1 VPAALLDGCIVACAV
16 YSYILCGL
24 RVEVPV
30 KFERLRITGR
40 PRSGETCIARLLFR
54 SNDVRESIYD
64 LVLFGDDGRAILAL
78 DGLHLAIMGAEKGR
92 G

>member
-1 VPAALLDGCIVACAV
+1 MACGV

-30 KFERLRITGR
+30 RFERLRITGS
-40 PRSGETCIARLLFR
+40 PRAGETCVTRLLFR
-54 SNDVRESIYD
+54 SNDERESVYD

-78 DGLHLAIMGAEKGR
+78 DGLHLAVISAERGR
-92 G
+92 P

>member
-1 VPAALLDGCIVACAV
+1 M
-16 YSYILCGL
+16 
-24 RVEVPV
+24 
-30 KFERLRITGR
+30 
-40 PRSGETCIARLLFR
+40 FR
-54 SNDVRESIYD
+54 SNDVRESVYD